1 MNYVGTP
8 LPGVVIIDRKL
19 FRDHRGYFTE
29 SYKTSADNM
38 RGMFRQLNTAQ
49 STKNVLRGMHRQDQT
64 KLVMPVYGTIF
75 DVALDPETGQWFG
88 AELDNS
94 KAMFIPP
101 QYAHGYLALSEL
113 SIVQYIVD
121 APYNRD
127 AEETFAWDK
136 YGIEWPIT
144 GNPILSDKDDLHL

>member
-1 MNYVGTP
+1 MNYAGTP

-29 SYKTSADNM
+29 SYKTSTDNM

-49 STKNVLRGMHRQDQT
+49 SVKNVLRGMHRQDQT

-94 KAMFIPP
+94 RAMFIPP
-101 QYAHGYLALSEL
+101 QYAHGYLVLSDAA
-113 SIVQYIVD
+113 IVQYVVD
-121 APYNRD
+121 APYD
-127 AEETFAWDK
+127 KSLEENFKWNG
-136 YGIEWPIT
+136 YNIEWPIKD
-144 GNPILSDKDDLHL
+144 GVILSEKDK

>member
-1 MNYVGTP
+1 MNYAGTL

-19 FRDHRGYFTE
+19 FHDSRGYFTE
-29 SYKTSADNM
+29 SYKTSEDKL

-49 STKNVLRGMHRQDQT
+49 SKKNVLRGMHRQDQT

-75 DVALDPETGQWFG
+75 DVALDPESGQWFG
-88 AELDNS
+88 IELDN
-94 KAMFIPP
+94 ARALFVPP

-113 SIVQYIVD
+113 CIVQYIVD

-127 AEETFAWDK
+127 AEQTFAWDK
-136 YGIEWPIT
+136 YGIEWPIA